1 MSLSL
6 SISFSLPPIGR
17 WRTSR
22 RSWRRRW
29 TLLGSWTHRAPSW
42 TWIAPTSK
50 TTFPPD
56 PPSTS
61 LTASSACNFPSF
73 LILSPF
79 SLDWSFSTRFGRWW
93 NRLKASQSS
102 SSEACFITW
111 VSTLWFPI
119 PGSRLI
125 AEFCAGLA
133 FFQPWL
139 AWYIAD
145 SHRGC
150 WRHCWCK
157 WKT

>member
-93 NRLKASQSS
+93 NRLELWGVFRYL
-102 SSEACFITW
+102 SEYI
-111 VSTLWFPI
+111 VISN
-119 PGSRLI
+119 PGESFNCWILCWSRFLSAVTCLI
-125 AEFCAGLA
+125 YCRLS
-133 FFQPWL
+133 PWL
-139 AWYIAD
+139 LAPLLM
-145 SHRGC
+145 
-150 WRHCWCK
+150 
-157 WKT
+157 